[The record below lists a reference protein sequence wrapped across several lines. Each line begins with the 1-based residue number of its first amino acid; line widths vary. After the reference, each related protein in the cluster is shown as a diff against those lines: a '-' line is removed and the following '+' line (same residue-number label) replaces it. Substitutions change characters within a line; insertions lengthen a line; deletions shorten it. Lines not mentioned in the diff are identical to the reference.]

1 MRNGHTTKHP
11 ATHRTI
17 SARDVSVYILS
28 KLAQDRKLETVK
40 LQRLLWFCQGW
51 HYGAYNTSLF
61 AEDFEAWTLGPVVP
75 AIHHRHPGVH
85 EVSANHDFGGD
96 ATRLTNTHKEI
107 VNAVIATYG
116 GMNVFELVEH
126 TRREDTPWFKM
137 MQARRDAGVSEDT
150 PVGGAGG
157 GGVTIP
163 KALIRMFFKKE
174 AKRIR
179 NGGEVVAERESMEC
193 KA

>member
-51 HYGAYNTSLF
+51 HYGAYNTPLF

-85 EVSANHDFGGD
+85 EVSANHTTSA
-96 ATRLTNTHKEI
+96 ATQT
-107 VNAVIATYG
+107 
-116 GMNVFELVEH
+116 
-126 TRREDTPWFKM
+126 DSPTP
-137 MQARRDAGVSEDT
+137 T
-150 PVGGAGG
+150 
-157 GGVTIP
+157 
-163 KALIRMFFKKE
+163 KKS
-174 AKRIR
+174 
-179 NGGEVVAERESMEC
+179 SMPSSPPT
-193 KA
+193 AA

>member
-28 KLAQDRKLETVK
+28 KLAQGRGLETVK

-51 HYGAYNTSLF
+51 HYGAYNTPLF

-85 EVSANHDFGGD
+85 EVGANHDFGGN
-96 ATRLTNTHKEI
+96 ATRLANTHKEI

-126 TRREDTPWFKM
+126 TRREGTPWFKM
-137 MQARRDAGVSEDT
+137 MQARQDTGAGEDA
-150 PVGGAGG
+150 PVGGTGG

-179 NGGEVVAERESMEC
+179 NGGGVITAEQS
-193 KA
+193 AA

>member
-17 SARDVSVYILS
+17 SARDVSAYILS

-51 HYGAYNTSLF
+51 HYGAYNTPLF

-96 ATRLTNTHKEI
+96 ATRLTDTHKEI

-126 TRREDTPWFKM
+126 TRRDGTPWFKM
-137 MQARRDAGVSEDT
+137 MQARRDAGVDENV

-179 NGGEVVAERESMEC
+179 NGGEVITSEQSA
-193 KA
+193 A

>member
-51 HYGAYNTSLF
+51 HYGAYNTPLF

-85 EVSANHDFGGD
+85 KVSTNHDFGGD

-126 TRREDTPWFKM
+126 TRKDDTPWFKM
-137 MQARRDAGVSEDT
+137 MQARRDVGMGEDAS
-150 PVGGAGG
+150 VGGAGG
-157 GGVTIP
+157 GGITIP

-179 NGGEVVAERESMEC
+179 NGGEVITS
-193 KA
+193 